1 MAKVIKV
8 IAAVKGRQE
17 IDKLVIMNGK
27 AEGYFCGPF
36 SAWENTPEV
45 LADVMECIKNME
57 VVAHSV
63 GCGNTLLMIVDD
75 TDVQLE
81 NLVEL

>member
-1 MAKVIKV
+1 MAKVKKV
-8 IAAVKGRQE
+8 IAGVKDRQE

-75 TDVQLE
+75 TGVNLE
-81 NLVEL
+81 DFVGL